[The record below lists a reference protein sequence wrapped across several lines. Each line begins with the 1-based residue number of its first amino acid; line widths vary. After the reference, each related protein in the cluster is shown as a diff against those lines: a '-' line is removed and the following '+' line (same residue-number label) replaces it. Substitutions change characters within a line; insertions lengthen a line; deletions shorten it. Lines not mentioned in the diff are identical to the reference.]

1 QCRAFLQHGRI
12 PCSPDS
18 SSTPHPSKLKAQAAE
33 MLPMGESDEAAF
45 LLIDSHLEGCQLL
58 PEAFVHSLKEPIVLR
73 LGLHQ
78 DHEISREPGLVEGG
92 RGTTAGDLFRLL
104 QHPLHRGEIQMT
116 EERREYTPYKVAN
129 PLLEFSTSIPRTQLR
144 PSYGEGFLGAPLQL
158 GTRRDPPM
166 PLGQGDDRGPSR
178 TSSPSTSGDSEH
190 V

>member
-1 QCRAFLQHGRI
+1 
-12 PCSPDS
+12 
-18 SSTPHPSKLKAQAAE
+18 

-116 EERREYTPYKVAN
+116 EERREHTALRN
-129 PLLEFSTSIPRTQLR
+129 ALL
-144 PSYGEGFLGAPLQL
+144 A
-158 GTRRDPPM
+158 
-166 PLGQGDDRGPSR
+166 
-178 TSSPSTSGDSEH
+178 
-190 V
+190 